1 MSVAFA
7 SSAWP
12 FNVKNQFRLGV
23 LSGAQRS
30 PGHEGS
36 GFLFADAEVRKDVAQ
51 NVVGVHC
58 SCDFS
63 EVMEGQPGIHGDKVS
78 GHVLGQAVPHGLERF
93 LGRGQSLKVP
103 QIGHD
108 ELVAVVVGAVLLQEF
123 VPQGVQSFACGCT
136 QGQGGQVRG

>member
-1 MSVAFA
+1 V
-7 SSAWP
+7 
-12 FNVKNQFRLGV
+12 GV
-23 LSGAQRS
+23 LSGAQKS
-30 PGHEGS
+30 PGHEGL

-63 EVMEGQPGIHGDKVS
+63 EVMKGQPGIHGDKVS
-78 GHVLGQAVPHGLERF
+78 GHVLGQAVPHRLEGL

-123 VPQGVQSFACGCT
+123 VPQGAHSCSRGCT
-136 QGQGGQVRG
+136 QFDGRQAKG